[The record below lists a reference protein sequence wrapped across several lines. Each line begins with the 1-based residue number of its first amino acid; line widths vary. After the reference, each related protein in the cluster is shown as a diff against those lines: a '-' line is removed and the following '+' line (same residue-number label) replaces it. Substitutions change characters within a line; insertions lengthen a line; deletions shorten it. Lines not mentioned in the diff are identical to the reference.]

1 MKQVKDRSLLV
12 FSIQFLLPALFL
24 MHCAS
29 TEMER
34 FRANVHRMSDDALLT
49 CYQGINDRIKDI
61 DNRLESDMS
70 YHDDEKPDMI
80 TQQTFIVGGEGYGLV
95 QKRKVVLK
103 ELNRRNLSP

>member
-1 MKQVKDRSLLV
+1 
-12 FSIQFLLPALFL
+12 

-34 FRANVHRMSDDALLT
+34 FRANVHRMSDDALLA
-49 CYQGINDRIKDI
+49 CYQGLNDRIKDI
-61 DNRLESDMS
+61 DNGMKRDML
-70 YHDDEKPDMI
+70 YHNKEKPDLI
-80 TQQTFIVGGEGYGLV
+80 EQQSFLIGGDGYGLV